1 MFKNEKP
8 NQKRNCKLSHEST
21 EGFYS
26 NVGYALVGQWWI
38 YHLIKTIKLGIPL
51 PQSLRI
57 LNFRRAP
64 DSHPSHSDLAA
75 PLQSCSLP
83 MGQGGGA
90 NSVLLG
96 WGWTSEPQHWCWT
109 GDKDIG
115 PGDGIQTGG
124 CKLVIHTLSVC
135 VLFPNFSLPL
145 SEEGSY
151 ILLLL
156 PLLSYPEDH
165 LSGPC
170 RTGLA
175 LLRASLL
182 KILPCQCDISRY
194 NVTIPLCK
202 F

>member
-1 MFKNEKP
+1 MLQIHTLPSLILQLPSRAAPCRWVRAEGPTLCCWVGDEPLNP
-8 NQKRNCKLSHEST
+8 SAGVALGIRTLALGMGCKL
-21 EGFYS
+21 
-26 NVGYALVGQWWI
+26 
-38 YHLIKTIKLGIPL
+38 
-51 PQSLRI
+51 
-57 LNFRRAP
+57 
-64 DSHPSHSDLAA
+64 
-75 PLQSCSLP
+75 
-83 MGQGGGA
+83 
-90 NSVLLG
+90 
-96 WGWTSEPQHWCWT
+96 
-109 GDKDIG
+109 
-115 PGDGIQTGG
+115 GG
-124 CKLVIHTLSVC
+124 CKLAIHTLSVC

-194 NVTIPLCK
+194 NVTMPLCK